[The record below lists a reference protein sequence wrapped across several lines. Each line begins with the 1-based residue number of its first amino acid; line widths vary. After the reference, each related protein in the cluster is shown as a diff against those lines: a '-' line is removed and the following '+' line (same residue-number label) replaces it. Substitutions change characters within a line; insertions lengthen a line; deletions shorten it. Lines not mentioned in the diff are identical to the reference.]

1 MKTAGGGINSLC
13 VTVTKLPPR
22 SNIKAHFG
30 SQFGAQPIA
39 AGKAAGRGGNWPQGI
54 LSQEA
59 ETNAGTQLAFHLPVV
74 GAPAGGMV
82 LPFSVDLPSSRSE
95 PRYAHSGAQRLVYL
109 VTLEL
114 VKLTTSI
121 VTVTVWLSK
130 KMLSLTGP

>member
-1 MKTAGGGINSLC
+1 MCDRDKTPTKKQHQGSFWLSVWGI
-13 VTVTKLPPR
+13 
-22 SNIKAHFG
+22 AHR
-30 SQFGAQPIA
+30 
-39 AGKAAGRGGNWPQGI
+39 GR
-54 LSQEA
+54 ECRRKRR
-59 ETNAGTQLAFHLPVV
+59 QLATRHPQSGSRDKRFPVV

-95 PRYAHSGAQRLVYL
+95 PQYAHSGAQRLVYL